1 MIKITLGIALAIDC
15 SNVVITIVLLGDLGT
30 KIAAARDPHE
40 LAITNLQLIGT
51 VAGLWLL
58 NNPAGMTR
66 RSSEEKISSNAAE
79 LYDDEVNRSIHPL
92 SCCT

>member
-40 LAITNLQLIGT
+40 LVITNLQLIGT
-51 VAGLWLL
+51 VTLLLLL
-58 NNPAGMTR
+58 NYPAGMTR
-66 RSSEEKISSNAAE
+66 RSSEEKILAMQRN
-79 LYDDEVNRSIHPL
+79 YTTTKSIVP
-92 SCCT
+92 SIP

>member
-40 LAITNLQLIGT
+40 LLITNLQLIGT
-51 VAGLWLL
+51 VTLLLLLLLL
-58 NNPAGMTR
+58 NYPAGMTR
-66 RSSEEKISSNAAE
+66 RSSEEKILAMQRN
-79 LYDDEVNRSIHPL
+79 YTTTKSIDP
-92 SCCT
+92 SIP

>member
-40 LAITNLQLIGT
+40 LLFTNLQLIGT
-51 VAGLWLL
+51 VTLLLLLLLL
-58 NNPAGMTR
+58 NYPAGMTR
-66 RSSEEKISSNAAE
+66 RSSEEKILAMQRN
-79 LYDDEVNRSIHPL
+79 YTTTKSIDP
-92 SCCT
+92 SIP